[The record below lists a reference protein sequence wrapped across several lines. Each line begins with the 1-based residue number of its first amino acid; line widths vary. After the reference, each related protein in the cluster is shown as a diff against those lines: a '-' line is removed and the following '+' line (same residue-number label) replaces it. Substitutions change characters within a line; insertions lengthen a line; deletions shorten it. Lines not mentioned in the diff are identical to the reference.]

1 MTQPDQWIW
10 MGVKTVTH
18 KGESNMHAVVRN
30 YSGAGAKQLIDVL
43 EQHKADV
50 EATLRKVP
58 GLLSYTLL
66 RSGEGGMSVTVCK
79 DKAGAEE
86 SLKVAREWIQKN
98 ASNIHANPPVVT
110 EGSVIAQIK

>member
-1 MTQPDQWIW
+1 
-10 MGVKTVTH
+10 
-18 KGESNMHAVVRN
+18 MHAVVRS
-30 YSGAGAKQLIDVL
+30 YSGAGAKQLFDVL

-66 RSGEGGMSVTVCK
+66 RSVDGGMSVTVCK
-79 DKAGAEE
+79 DKAGADE

-98 ASNIHANPPVVT
+98 ASHVHANPPVVT
-110 EGSVIAQIK
+110 EGSVIVQIK